1 MTASQATTILRLRLP
16 DEGATLE
23 LGRALSSVVL
33 GVVDGGQ
40 PPALLLQGGLGSG
53 KTTLVRG
60 LAQALPGGGEAEVS
74 SPSFNIV
81 NLYPTRPPVA
91 HFDLYRVAGPMAGQ
105 APEEFLDAAE
115 DGRTLVVAEWIE
127 HLAND
132 LWPKEALHLRWV
144 PASTGRAIEIR
155 ALGSAAGALLA
166 LLASRTP
173 QWHAAQEDAA
183 KGEER

>member
-1 MTASQATTILRLRLP
+1 MTASQPETILRLWLP

-33 GVVDGGQ
+33 ESSISGQ

-60 LAQALPGGGEAEVS
+60 LAQGLPGGHEAEVS

-91 HFDLYRVAGPMAGQ
+91 HFDLYRVAGQ

-127 HLAND
+127 HLANN
-132 LWPKEALHLRWV
+132 LWPKEALHLRWT
-144 PASTGRAIEIR
+144 PATTGRAIEIR
-155 ALGSAAGALLA
+155 ALGSAAGAWLA
-166 LLASRTP
+166 LLASRTH
-173 QWHAAQEDAA
+173 QWQAAREGAA
-183 KGEER
+183 EGESR

>member
-1 MTASQATTILRLRLP
+1 MTASQGATILRLRLP

-23 LGRALSSVVL
+23 LGHALSSVAL
-33 GVVDGGQ
+33 ESPPPGQ

-60 LAQALPGGGEAEVS
+60 LALGLPGGHEAEVS

-115 DGRTLVVAEWIE
+115 DGSTLVVAEWIE

-144 PASTGRAIEIR
+144 PASTGRALEIR
-155 ALGSAAGALLA
+155 ALGSAAGAWLA
-166 LLASRTP
+166 LLASRTH
-173 QWHAAQEDAA
+173 QWQAAREGAA
-183 KGEER
+183 EGESR